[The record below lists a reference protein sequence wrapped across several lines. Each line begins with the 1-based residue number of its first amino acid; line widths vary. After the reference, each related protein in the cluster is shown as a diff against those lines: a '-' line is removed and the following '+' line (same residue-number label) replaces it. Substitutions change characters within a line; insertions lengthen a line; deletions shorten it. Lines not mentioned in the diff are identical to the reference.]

1 MELSDLAHLSS
12 SEVESLHVGP
22 FVRQHF
28 PYIPRD
34 SRPQVTLVRPERALI
49 AGQAGGR
56 PSALPA
62 QYSYTYVHEEGQLR
76 QVIYVLADAQ
86 GTIVRVL
93 TSK

>member
-1 MELSDLAHLSS
+1 MSLPESAHLSPV
-12 SEVESLHVGP
+12 EVERLYVGP

-28 PYIPRD
+28 SCIPHD
-34 SRPQVTLVRPERALI
+34 IRPQVAVVRPERALI
-49 AGQAGGR
+49 ASQMGGR

-62 QYSYTYVHEEGQLR
+62 QYSYTYVYEDRLLQ
-76 QVIYVLADAQ
+76 QIVYVLADAQ

>member
-1 MELSDLAHLSS
+1 MALPDPAHLSPV
-12 SEVESLHVGP
+12 EVERLYVGP

-28 PYIPRD
+28 PCIPHD
-34 SRPQVTLVRPERALI
+34 IRPQVAAVRPERALI

-62 QYSYTYVHEEGQLR
+62 QYSYTYVHEEGLLR
-76 QVIYVLADAQ
+76 QIVYVLADAQ